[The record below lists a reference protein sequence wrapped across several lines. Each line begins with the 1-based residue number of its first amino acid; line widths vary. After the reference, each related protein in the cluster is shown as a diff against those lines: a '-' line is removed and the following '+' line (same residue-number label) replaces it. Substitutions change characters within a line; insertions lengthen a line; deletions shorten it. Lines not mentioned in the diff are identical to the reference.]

1 MEVVAVCNA
10 TDGGNDD
17 MTTPMQERVRGARES
32 RATLRV
38 AGRSHWL
45 SAGRPVTATETLSTA
60 NHSGVV
66 DYVPGDLT
74 ITVRAGTTLAEIAA
88 ITGKE
93 GQWFPVDPAGSDDG
107 TIGAT
112 VATASSGPLSHGFG
126 TIRDLV
132 LGVEFVTGEGKIV
145 RGGGRVVKNVAGFDL
160 VRLMTGSWGTLG
172 IITEV
177 SLRLYAVP
185 ARRTTMAMEAPTD
198 TRRLGERLSALS
210 DGRIMPFAMEL
221 VSRDLAHLA
230 GLPPR
235 PMILMEIGGNGAAVS
250 AQRDEI
256 AKLGA
261 AVEVPAD
268 TWNKLRT
275 IERKGNSVF
284 RISGLPARLAGRW
297 ERAQH
302 LAESTNGALV
312 HASVARGTVRCV
324 LQAEPSADIV
334 NALSEQVDGETLIF
348 ESLPASLWAKLAPT
362 AISDRVSQGIKK
374 AFDPFDILNRGILGP
389 SL

>member
-1 MEVVAVCNA
+1 MEVGAFCDAPDSRSIGV
-10 TDGGNDD
+10 TL
-17 MTTPMQERVRGARES
+17 PIQERVRSAGES
-32 RATLRV
+32 RATLRIT
-38 AGRSHWL
+38 GRSHWL
-45 SAGRPVTATETLSTA
+45 GAGRPVAAIETFSTA
-60 NHSGVV
+60 SYAGVV

-74 ITVRAGTTLAEIAA
+74 ITVRAGTTLAEIAV

-93 GQWFPVDPAGSDDG
+93 GQWFPVDPSGSDDG

-132 LGVEFVTGEGKIV
+132 LGVEFVTGEGKTV

-172 IITEV
+172 IISEV
-177 SLRLYAVP
+177 SLRLYALP
-185 ARRTTMAMEAPTD
+185 SHRTTIAMEAPTD
-198 TRRLGERLSALS
+198 TRRLGERLAALN

-221 VSRDLAHLA
+221 VSRDLARIA

-235 PMILMEIGGNGAAVS
+235 PMILMEVGGNAAAVS

-261 AVEVPAD
+261 AVEVPGD

-275 IERKGNSVF
+275 IERPGESVF
-284 RISGLPARLAGRW
+284 RLSGLPARLAERW
-297 ERAQH
+297 ERAQR
-302 LAESTNGALV
+302 LAEKTNEALM
-312 HASVARGTVRCV
+312 HASVARGTVRCIV
-324 LQAEPSADIV
+324 PAEPSGDMV
-334 NALSEQVDGETLIF
+334 NLLSERVDGETVIF
-348 ESLPASLWAKLAPT
+348 ESLPGDLWATLSPT

-389 SL
+389 SV

>member
-1 MEVVAVCNA
+1 MEVGAVCHA
-10 TDGGNDD
+10 ADSRSTAV
-17 MTTPMQERVRGARES
+17 TSPIQERVRSAQES
-32 RATLRV
+32 RATLRIT
-38 AGRSHWL
+38 GRSHWL
-45 SAGRPVTATETLSTA
+45 GAGRPVAATETFSTA
-60 NHSGVV
+60 SHAGVV

-74 ITVRAGTTLAEIAA
+74 ITVRAGTTLAEIAI

-93 GQWFPVDPAGSDDG
+93 GQWFPVDPPGSYDG

-112 VATASSGPLSHGFG
+112 VATASSGPLSHAFG

-132 LGVEFVTGEGKIV
+132 LGVEFVTGEGKTV

-177 SLRLYAVP
+177 SLRLYALP
-185 ARRTTMAMEAPTD
+185 SHRTTIAMDTPTD
-198 TRRLGERLSALS
+198 TRQLGERLASLN

-221 VSRDLAHLA
+221 VSRDLARIA

-235 PMILMEIGGNGAAVS
+235 PMILMEIGGNAAAVS

-261 AVEVPAD
+261 ATEVPGE
-268 TWNKLRT
+268 TWTKLRLA
-275 IERKGNSVF
+275 EHEGASVL
-284 RISGLPARLAGRW
+284 RISGLPARLAERW
-297 ERAQH
+297 ERA
-302 LAESTNGALV
+302 LRVTEKADGALM
-312 HASVARGTVRCV
+312 HASVARGTVRCI
-324 LQAEPSADIV
+324 LPTGPSGDV
-334 NALSEQVDGETLIF
+334 MNLLSERAADETVIF
-348 ESLPASLWAKLAPT
+348 ESLPGNLWAKLSPS
-362 AISDRVSQGIKK
+362 AISDRVSQSIKK

-389 SL
+389 SV